1 MPRAVSSMP
10 FDLCRIIFK
19 LPNYLKFYYK
29 QYSINMIF
37 KHFVFPKSS
46 EEKQL
51 FNFAPTP
58 SLATPFKKCKFL
70 T

>member
-10 FDLCRIIFK
+10 FNLCRIIFK

-46 EEKQL
+46 EEK
-51 FNFAPTP
+51 N
-58 SLATPFKKCKFL
+58 FL
-70 T
+70 TLHPLPPWQRLLKNVNF

>member
-10 FDLCRIIFK
+10 FNLCRIIFK

-46 EEKQL
+46 EEK
-51 FNFAPTP
+51 N
-58 SLATPFKKCKFL
+58 FL
-70 T
+70 TLHPLPPWQRLLKNANF

>member
-10 FDLCRIIFK
+10 FNLCRIIFK

-37 KHFVFPKSS
+37 KQFVFPKSS
-46 EEKQL
+46 EEH
-51 FNFAPTP
+51 
-58 SLATPFKKCKFL
+58 FL
-70 T
+70 KTLHPLPPWQRLLKNVNV